1 MPVKNLVFFNTN
13 QVFTEKIPGKP
24 RVLVAPLDWGL
35 GHATRCIPV
44 IKELIIQGCEVILAG
59 EGACAEL
66 LQTEFPELPILNL
79 AGYNVRYHRSGR
91 NLSIVIIR
99 QLAKIRKAIAREHQW
114 LKKAVEEYNIDA
126 VISDNRF
133 GLYHDQAPSVFIT
146 HQLSIKS
153 PFGKWS
159 EKLVQQWNYKYI
171 NRFTEC
177 WVPDFEDKDNNLAGK
192 LSHPDKNP
200 KIPLKYTGPL
210 SRFKDSGPG
219 VENQLLILLSG
230 PEPQRSIFENKLV
243 DELAHYN
250 GTAAVVRGLPATSTV
265 IPSSNQIRFY
275 NHLPS
280 AELNIR
286 MQEASMVISRS
297 GYSTVMDLVQL
308 QKKSVLVPTMGQTEQ
323 EYLARYLEEK
333 GIACALSQT
342 DFSLLKA
349 IKKADEFKYH
359 LPSVNIGADL
369 KTIIKTFISKLEL
382 KRSEQVSE
390 L

>member
-1 MPVKNLVFFNTN
+1 MPVKSQVFFNAN
-13 QVFTEKIPGKP
+13 QVLTEKTPGKP

-35 GHATRCIPV
+35 GHATRCIPI
-44 IKELIIQGCEVILAG
+44 IKELLIQGCNVILAG

-66 LQTEFPELPILNL
+66 LETEFPELPILNL
-79 AGYNVRYHRSGR
+79 EGYKIRYHRLGG
-91 NLSIVIIR
+91 NLSIMIIR
-99 QLAKIRKAIAREHQW
+99 QLAKIRKAIARENLW
-114 LKKAVEEYNIDA
+114 LKKATEDYNIDG

-133 GLYHDQAPSVFIT
+133 GLYHDNIPTVFIT

-153 PFGKWS
+153 PFGRWS
-159 EKLVQQWNYKYI
+159 EKIVQQWNYKYI
-171 NRFTEC
+171 ERFTEC

-192 LSHPDKNP
+192 LSHPDKKL

-210 SRFKDSGPG
+210 SRFKDLRQ
-219 VENQLLILLSG
+219 VEKNQLLILLSG

-250 GTAAVVRGLPATSTV
+250 GTAIVVRGLPASSTV

-280 AELNIR
+280 TELNTSI
-286 MQEASMVISRS
+286 QEASLVISRS

-308 QKKSVLVPTMGQTEQ
+308 QKKSVLIPTPGQTEQ

-333 GIACALSQT
+333 RIACTLPQT
-342 DFSLLKA
+342 EFSLPTA
-349 IKKADEFKYH
+349 IKKANEFNYRM
-359 LPSVNIGADL
+359 PPENTDTNL
-369 KTIIKTFISKLEL
+369 KTIIKAFISKLEL
-382 KRSEQVSE
+382 K
-390 L
+390 